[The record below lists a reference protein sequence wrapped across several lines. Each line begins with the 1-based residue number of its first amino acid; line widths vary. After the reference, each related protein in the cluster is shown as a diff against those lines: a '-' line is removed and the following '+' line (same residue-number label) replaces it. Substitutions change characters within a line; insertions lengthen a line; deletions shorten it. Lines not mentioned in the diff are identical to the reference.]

1 MKKLFLFLIL
11 CVCSI
16 YTYATGDGNGETTR
30 RDMQITDVMT
40 PAQPD
45 QLRSLTKYAE
55 GWIDYQAAC
64 IEVEINEIIGVAQV
78 VIVDAMGRTVAS
90 TTINPAVSTF
100 AILPMPAK
108 GTYTMG
114 IASANYYGE
123 CNFTID

>member
-1 MKKLFLFLIL
+1 MKRLLLLFTLFLASIAWAGPDDAPKTRQDIQIVDIL
-11 CVCSI
+11 
-16 YTYATGDGNGETTR
+16 
-30 RDMQITDVMT
+30 T
-40 PAQPD
+40 PAGPE